1 MDSPAPTGEIPSGNG
16 AGIDLKITVR
26 DKDGRIVNEQC
37 KEGDIY
43 LYNWAVLV
51 ASVLKNGF
59 AGQATSKTYYGIR
72 QSDGAQLAYTTQW
85 FYRSD
90 TGTLYW
96 GNNGRICLGSSSQ
109 AAAIR
114 DYCLAAPVKE
124 IVPSVPL
131 IQQDGNTLKIV
142 VSGTASFASETM
154 LSECGLAICHPFG
167 TDNGTY
173 RMMITRDTFTATTVP
188 AGGTITLQFELWFNA
203 MPT

>member
-1 MDSPAPTGEIPSGNG
+1 METPAPEIPSGNG

-37 KEGDIY
+37 KDGDIY
-43 LYNWAVLV
+43 LYNWAVFV
-51 ASVLKNGF
+51 ASILKNGF
-59 AGQATSKTYYGIR
+59 SGQAVSKTYYGIR
-72 QSDGAQLAYTTQW
+72 QSDGAQLALTTQW

-90 TGTLYW
+90 TGNLWW

-109 AAAIR
+109 AANIR

-154 LSECGLAICHPFG
+154 LSECGLVICHPFT
-167 TDNGTY
+167 TDTSL
-173 RMMITRDTFTATTVP
+173 RMLITRDTFTPTTVP

-203 MPT
+203 MPV